1 MNTEKVL
8 NFFREITCI
17 PRESGHEEKIV
28 AYLQQFAKKR
38 GLECKT
44 DKIGNVM
51 IAKPASK
58 GYEKRPTIVL
68 QGHTDMVC
76 EKTAGS
82 TFDFS
87 KDPIQY
93 VIEDG
98 WMVAH
103 DTTLGADNGIGVA
116 TALAILDDDTVVH
129 PRIECLFTVSEETGL
144 DGARAVKK
152 GFITGKTL
160 INLDDEDED

>member
-8 NFFREITCI
+8 HFFREITRI

-28 AYLQQFAKKR
+28 AYLQQFAKER

-58 GYEKRPTIVL
+58 GYEDRPTVVL

-76 EKTAGS
+76 EKKSTSNWEVRIFGRRGRLVGS
-82 TFDFS
+82 QSTRYEKSF
-87 KDPIQY
+87 
-93 VIEDG
+93 VG
-98 WMVAH
+98 
-103 DTTLGADNGIGVA
+103 GVRSFV
-116 TALAILDDDTVVH
+116 L
-129 PRIECLFTVSEETGL
+129 
-144 DGARAVKK
+144 
-152 GFITGKTL
+152 L
-160 INLDDEDED
+160 ICVYLTC